1 MIQAA
6 ILYHIKY
13 RHAILQQPYTRTGPN
28 GTILL
33 AVNPYQ
39 WYHHLYTTTL
49 QQQYAQALI
58 YNNHDHH
65 QRTHHNNTTPVVVL
79 EPHVYETSSYAY
91 RGLCM
96 GEGDQSILVSGE
108 SGAGKT
114 ETVKLLLNDLAT
126 IQQAPSSSLDD
137 DTPSNHDDP
146 HSHHAAAASSS
157 PIVQRILDSNPLL
170 EAFGNAK
177 TVRNDNSSRF
187 GKYIQLQFHVEDPL
201 TAAYRGKSIPSCVLI
216 GSRCEVYL
224 LEKSRVVHHD
234 ANSNERT
241 YHIFYQLL
249 ATSDDYKATIWEG
262 LVNTDNE
269 SYNYV
274 GYTDTTSIEGVS
286 DEERF
291 HQTIQSLALIGI
303 VDEKLRTLLRALCIV
318 LQLGNLIF
326 MDTDIDT
333 NTMNN
338 NTNSHDSAT
347 PSGSIPSPPPL
358 YSSTDTTTH
367 IGSKIDNVEDCI
379 ALAELM
385 GVDTTILSAALTVRT
400 VRARN
405 EVFKVPLS
413 MAVAKDSCDAF
424 AKEIYAKIFLWL
436 VRSINH
442 ATCAEQNYHPEPSSS
457 STTTAISGGN
467 TAPKRRPQSQ
477 KPSLSSSVP
486 EPQPYG
492 IIGLLD
498 IFGFESF
505 KVNRFE
511 QLCINYANEKLQQ
524 KFTQDIFRNVQSEY
538 EYEGIALDEIT
549 YDDNRD
555 VLDLVEGRMGLIAFL
570 NEECVRPGGSDK
582 GFVTKAAAM
591 NKDNACFI
599 RENSYTDRQFGIQH
613 YAGRVVYDAVNFVT
627 KNMDTLPT
635 DLQDCATKSTNTIIA
650 NEFTNVN
657 GMDETTVTTST
668 TTIAATAAGT
678 APRRRAPS
686 ATMTASSPS
695 VNMVSPAKRAKGGS
709 NLMGETVW
717 SKFRSQLTTLMMNLK
732 RTNTR
737 YIRCIKP
744 NTMKQP
750 YIMQHVSTVEQLR
763 CAGVVAAVTISR
775 SAFPNR
781 LEHDVVLDRFKSLW
795 IKGEEV
801 HYPMPN
807 TLIDPKERS
816 KDMVRQ
822 LLSPALKSLERT
834 KDDGVTIVQAF
845 VLGKTRTYFR
855 AGALEFLEQERI
867 RCLSKWAIII
877 QRIVRTYV
885 IKSQYMRIRKSI
897 ITLQSGIRRNIV
909 RQRYTKQRMNAISL
923 QCFTRQVIAYQAL
936 IRLRRLFNATK
947 IQSHWRMRR
956 LASNYKHERRSAIA
970 VQKIIRG
977 SLQRPK
983 YKSALI
989 ERREE
994 AKLENQVIA
1003 LQRKLEEAERRRM
1016 EAEKKAEEKAQ
1027 VHVAVAAEFTKE
1039 SNVPTAVEEKKEDE
1053 KHEVADE
1060 GSETSSLTN
1069 PDEPKTSHV
1078 LSSQQQALMDESGK
1092 MLEYLRKEVFK
1103 LRSHNAQLHSD
1114 FNLLKDNNQRLMD
1127 ANASAGASFAA
1138 LNQHAK
1144 KLSKVNEKLTADIQS
1159 YKQQVQKLSVTQVE
1173 LKEELKMKQ
1182 ATYVAEVHSRLQYQK
1197 ALSKIIDVAQDRC
1210 RDDRLVEDFLRI
1222 ADSCEAEYMN
1232 GPTGMNSSRAGSSLF
1247 SPPRA
1252 GSKPNNSSTSDSS
1265 VLSSFRKMWS

>member
-1 MIQAA
+1 M
-6 ILYHIKY
+6 YNIKY

-28 GTILL
+28 GTILI

-39 WYHHLYTTTL
+39 WYHHLYTIPM

-58 YNNHDHH
+58 YNTD
-65 QRTHHNNTTPVVVL
+65 TTNTTTTTTTTKL

-91 RGLCM
+91 RGLCL

-114 ETVKLLLNDLAT
+114 ETVKILLNDLAT
-126 IQQAPSSSLDD
+126 VQQQYSEYDHDDDD
-137 DTPSNHDDP
+137 DTTKSNEHHH
-146 HSHHAAAASSS
+146 HSSTSSS

-187 GKYIQLQFHVEDPL
+187 GKYIQLQFHVEDAM
-201 TAAYRGKSIPSCVLI
+201 TAAYRGKSIPSCQLV

-234 ANSNERT
+234 CQNERT

-249 ATSDDYKATIWEG
+249 ATTDTYKSTIWDG

-274 GYTDTTSIEGVS
+274 GYTDTRRIEGIS

-326 MDTDIDT
+326 TERDPDHLPNSENDT
-333 NTMNN
+333 
-338 NTNSHDSAT
+338 AT
-347 PSGSIPSPPPL
+347 TPISPPPL
-358 YSSTDTTTH
+358 YNTDTTM
-367 IGSKIDNVEDCI
+367 GSNIDNTEDCM

-385 GVDTTILSAALTVRT
+385 GVDVTILSAALTVRT

-413 MAVAKDSCDAF
+413 MNVAKDSCDAF
-424 AKEIYAKIFLWL
+424 AKEIYAKVFLWL
-436 VRSINH
+436 VRAINT
-442 ATCAEQNYHPEPSSS
+442 ATCAENNYHPTPTPE
-457 STTTAISGGN
+457 TTTSEGN
-467 TAPKRRPQSQ
+467 NINTTKRRPQAQQQLPSS
-477 KPSLSSSVP
+477 SLSP
-486 EPQPYG
+486 EQQPYG

-524 KFTQDIFRNVQSEY
+524 KFTQDIFRNVQLEY
-538 EYEGIALDEIT
+538 EYEGIALNEIT
-549 YDDNRD
+549 YDDNTD

-591 NKDNACFI
+591 NKDNTCFV
-599 RENSYTDRQFGIQH
+599 RENSYTDHQFGIQH
-613 YAGRVVYDAVNFVT
+613 YAGRVVYDAIHFVT

-635 DLQDCATKSTNTIIA
+635 DLQECATKSTNSIIA
-650 NEFTNVN
+650 NEFMNMMN
-657 GMDETTVTTST
+657 GTDDATVGMITPITAPT
-668 TTIAATAAGT
+668 TAAAAGF
-678 APRRRAPS
+678 RRKAPS
-686 ATMTASSPS
+686 AAATTSPS
-695 VNMVSPAKRAKGGS
+695 SIGNLTSPTKRNKGSG

-717 SKFRSQLTTLMMNLK
+717 SKFRNQLTTLMTNLK

-750 YIMQHVSTVEQLR
+750 YLMQHLSTVEQLR

-781 LEHDVVLDRFKSLW
+781 LEHNVILDRFKALW
-795 IKGEEV
+795 IKGEQV
-801 HYPMPN
+801 HYPISNVSMDPN
-807 TLIDPKERS
+807 ERS

-822 LLSPALKSLERT
+822 LLTSALKTLERS
-834 KDDGVTIVQAF
+834 KDDGATLIQAF

-855 AGALEFLEQERI
+855 AGALEYLEHERI
-867 RCLSKWAIII
+867 RCLSKWAVVI

-885 IKSQYMRIRKSI
+885 IQSQYVRIRQSI
-897 ITLQSGIRRNIV
+897 ITLQSGIRMAIV
-909 RQRYTKQRMNAISL
+909 RHKYTKQRIYAISI
-923 QCFTRQVIAYQAL
+923 QCWIRQMIAYQVL
-936 IRLRRLFNATK
+936 VKLRRNFNATK
-947 IQSHWRMRR
+947 IQSYWRMLR
-956 LASNYKHERRSAIA
+956 LALDYKQKRRSAMA

-977 SLQRPK
+977 ALQRPK
-983 YKSALI
+983 YKLALI

-994 AKLENQVIA
+994 AKLENQVVA

-1027 VHVAVAAEFTKE
+1027 AQVVVSTEVAREKSVSKSA
-1039 SNVPTAVEEKKEDE
+1039 EEKKADD
-1053 KHEVADE
+1053 KHDVADE
-1060 GSETSSLTN
+1060 ESETSSLTN
-1069 PDEPKTSHV
+1069 PEEPKTQHG

-1232 GPTGMNSSRAGSSLF
+1232 GPTGMNSRAGSSLF

-1252 GSKPNNSSTSDSS
+1252 GSKSNSSSSATGDSG